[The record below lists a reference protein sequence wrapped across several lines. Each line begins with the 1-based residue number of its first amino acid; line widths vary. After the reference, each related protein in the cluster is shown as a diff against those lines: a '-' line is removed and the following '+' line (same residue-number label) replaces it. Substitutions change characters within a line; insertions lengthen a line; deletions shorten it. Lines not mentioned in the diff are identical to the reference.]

1 MKSYPSL
8 IGLLLTV
15 LAAAQEPAF
24 DGKIELRAPAR
35 SSWVITFKPAK
46 AMHVKESGKS
56 RSASIEDLQ
65 MTPVGPTQVLTS
77 LTVEKSNDLYF
88 ELSRFSDGTTS
99 QKWSSGAV
107 QFRELKGGAL
117 VAMAAMNLRDPDY
130 SDHSQEDFEELGWLS
145 KDFYKGVI
153 TYQNQPCFLFQT
165 TTDKRPPT
173 RRDRAASPQRLQADP
188 MNARLKESEG
198 EVQEAPKPSASPV
211 EVIISAAS
219 RLPLVY
225 NDGQTLRTYSYKTSG
240 LEPLVPPEKFAREF
254 AAWRKYAAERN
265 RAPVAP

>member
-1 MKSYPSL
+1 MKTYPSL

-15 LAAAQEPAF
+15 LATAQEPEF

-46 AMHVKESGKS
+46 AMHVTESGKS
-56 RSASIEDLQ
+56 RSASIEEIP
-65 MTPVGPTQVLTS
+65 MTPFGATQVLTS
-77 LTVEKSNDLYF
+77 LTVEKSGDLYF

-99 QKWSSGAV
+99 QKWSISAV

-117 VAMAAMNLRDPDY
+117 LAMAAMSLKDPDY
-130 SDHSQEDFEELGWLS
+130 SDHSKEDFEELGWLN

-153 TYQNQPCFLFQT
+153 IYQNQPCFLFQT
-165 TTDKRPPT
+165 TTDMRPPT
-173 RRDRAASPQRLQADP
+173 RRDRATSPQSLLADP
-188 MNARLKESEG
+188 MNAGRKGNQG
-198 EVQEAPKPSASPV
+198 EVHEAPKPSASPV
-211 EVIISAAS
+211 VVIISAAS

-254 AAWRKYAAERN
+254 AAWRKYVAEMN
-265 RAPVAP
+265 RAPAAP

>member
-1 MKSYPSL
+1 MKSRTPL

-15 LAAAQEPAF
+15 LAAAQEPTF
-24 DGKIELRAPAR
+24 GWKIELRAPAR

-46 AMHVKESGKS
+46 AMHVTESGKS
-56 RSASIEDLQ
+56 RSASIDELP

-88 ELSRFSDGTTS
+88 ELSRFSDGTMS

-107 QFRELKGGAL
+107 QFREINGGAL

-130 SDHSQEDFEELGWLS
+130 SDHSREDFEELGWLN
-145 KDFYKGVI
+145 KEFYKGVI
-153 TYQNQPCFLFQT
+153 TYNGQPCFLFQT
-165 TTDKRPPT
+165 STDKRPPT
-173 RRDRAASPQRLQADP
+173 RRDRAVLQSFQADP
-188 MNARLKESEG
+188 TNAQIKESQG
-198 EVQEAPKPSASPV
+198 GVDEAPKPSASPV
-211 EVIISAAS
+211 MVILSAAS

-225 NDGQTLRTYSYKTSG
+225 NDGQILRTYSYKTNG

-254 AAWRKYAAERN
+254 DAWRKYAAEMN
-265 RAPVAP
+265 RAPAAP